1 MTKNNLTI
9 FNKDAMGVIS
19 DTPLFSEAE
28 KKALVD
34 VAESMEKAH
43 ANSQIFRTDT
53 EARMSV
59 LNDIKFPTAASKYYQ
74 SLREMNIQQQE
85 LVKLLYNYEDKKQDI
100 QITQANIMKFQD
112 KFYGATKKYDKL
124 RLQAKINKLQID
136 LGRTKFALKQM
147 KRTAEGRKQEILQW
161 NKILKELEPLLKKAK
176 IPLNNPDT
184 HQKVSYFVRHIR
196 QAINAIQSN
205 SQMGVA
211 EVNNL
216 FGQIITNARLIKENS
231 LTDSVL
237 HEMTLGEKIFVN
249 KEKILPVKFTKEE
262 KLLIENSQNKKNI
275 N

>member
-1 MTKNNLTI
+1 MIKNNLTI

-34 VAESMEKAH
+34 MAESMEKAH

-59 LNDIKFPTAASKYYQ
+59 LNDIKFPTSASKYYQ
-74 SLREMNIQQQE
+74 SLREMNVQQTE
-85 LVKLLYNYEDKKQDI
+85 LVNLLYDYEDKKQDI
-100 QITQANIMKFQD
+100 QITQANIMKFQSKLD
-112 KFYGATKKYDKL
+112 SATEKYDKL
-124 RLQAKINKLQID
+124 RLQAKINKLQIE
-136 LGRTKFALKQM
+136 LGRTKFTLKQM

-161 NKILKELEPLLKKAK
+161 DKILKELEPVLKKAK

-216 FGQIITNARLIKENS
+216 FGQIITNAKLIKENN
-231 LTDSVL
+231 LVDSVL
-237 HEMTLGEKIFVN
+237 HEMTLGEKMFVN
-249 KEKILPVKFTKEE
+249 KEKILPVNFTKEE
-262 KLLIENSQNKKNI
+262 KLLIKGKE
-275 N
+275 